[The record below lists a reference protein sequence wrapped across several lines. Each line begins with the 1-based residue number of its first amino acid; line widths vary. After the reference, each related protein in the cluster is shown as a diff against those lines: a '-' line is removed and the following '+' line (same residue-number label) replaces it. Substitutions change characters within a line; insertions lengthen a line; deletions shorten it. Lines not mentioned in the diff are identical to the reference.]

1 MHETSTTELLR
12 WIVLLPL
19 LGAMLNGL
27 LNKRLPERVVSSI
40 AIGSILA
47 SFFLSVKVFL
57 DLRVK
62 VLKEWQ
68 KDPKALERLGF

>member
-19 LGAMLNGL
+19 LGSILNGL

-40 AIGSILA
+40 AIG
-47 SFFLSVKVFL
+47 
-57 DLRVK
+57 R
-62 VLKEWQ
+62 
-68 KDPKALERLGF
+68 